1 MALSMKFSINSYN
14 SDKHTIL
21 TASFVLIE
29 NGAGNGNRTRLS
41 CLEGRRTSRCTTPA
55 EKVDQRGGV
64 SPPEKI
70 GTLKKGEKIFSLF
83 PVFILYKNFFE
94 KSTYFLRNHRQY
106 S

>member
-1 MALSMKFSINSYN
+1 MERVTGIEPVYPAWKAGALA
-14 SDKHTIL
+14 D
-21 TASFVLIE
+21 VLHPQMRWT
-29 NGAGNGNRTRLS
+29 N
-41 CLEGRRTSRCTTPA
+41 EGVLA
-55 EKVDQRGGV
+55 HL
-64 SPPEKI
+64 EKI